1 MLLQSD
7 IKDYLRDLLYIEED
21 VLGLLNKNKTKSS
34 KLCEKIHDNIVEK
47 QIIISRMVNLIN
59 ISEENQNE

>member
-21 VLGLLNKNKTKSS
+21 ALEALRKNKIESNKN
-34 KLCEKIHDNIVEK
+34 LIRIQDNIIEK
-47 QIIISRMVNLIN
+47 QTIISKMVNLIN
-59 ISEENQNE
+59 FSEEK